1 MDKLVTLVLTDTDCL
16 NVRLAVNAAAIL
28 WGDKASAH
36 RERGED
42 FDARVCENIRSEYHR
57 LWDAVNAAQEAAAK
71 AAPDADEAYRV
82 WEEACESEAIPY

>member
-1 MDKLVTLVLTDTDCL
+1 MTKLVTLTLTDSDCL
-16 NVRLAVNAAAIL
+16 NMRLALNAAAMD

-57 LWDAVNAAQEAAAK
+57 LWDAVNAAQEAA
-71 AAPDADEAYRV
+71 PDADEAYRV